1 VGSKRMFHESPPRSL
16 DNSSNFVSFSAL
28 LAHLDPWELEDSL
41 RLSPRKL
48 GPSSMPQSL
57 SDLLCPHL
65 WRATRKSVSLV
76 VGNHR
81 PDMMNRTLQY
91 RLHAASFQYV
101 VTIQTLV
108 ISMDSR
114 DLLGNSLSVVMHLV
128 VVCRRLLQSLLV
140 ADRAYR
146 THSSLPFF
154 VCPWGEACLSSLGT
168 RRVEHNVQTV
178 LNGWS
183 MVDECLKV
191 LAVRC
196 SCC

>member
-1 VGSKRMFHESPPRSL
+1 MFHESPLTSL
-16 DNSSNFVSFSAL
+16 DNSSNFFSSSAL
-28 LAHLDPWELEDSL
+28 LVHPDPWELEDSP
-41 RLSPRKL
+41 RLNPTKL

-57 SDLLCPHL
+57 SALLCPHL
-65 WRATRKSVSLV
+65 WRATRKSISLV

-101 VTIQTLV
+101 VTVQTLV
-108 ISMDSR
+108 ISMGSR
-114 DLLGNSLSVVMHLV
+114 DLLGNSLSVVMYLV

-140 ADRAYR
+140 ADRAYK
-146 THSSLPFF
+146 THSSLLFF
-154 VCPWGEACLSSLGT
+154 ACPSGEACLSSLVT
-168 RRVEHNVQTV
+168 RRVDHNVQTV

-183 MVDECLKV
+183 MVGECLKE

-196 SCC
+196 NCC